1 MWRGVC
7 FAVAVGLV
15 IAGAAGCKHK
25 KQEPCI
31 NAPITCPAASAP
43 GQVATEPMP
52 VVGHVLFSTAPVPNP
67 QAFMPN
73 VGNESYEKE
82 PESRFLDAAQNP
94 LSTFSIDVDTASYSN
109 VRRFLNQGTLPPK
122 DAIRIEE
129 LVNYFDYKYP
139 GPEGGEPFTVN
150 AEVASCP
157 WRPEYR
163 LLRIG
168 IKGREIPRTE
178 RPSCNLVF
186 LLDVSG
192 SMSDENKLPLV
203 KRAMQMLIRKLT
215 AKDRVAVVTYAGT
228 SGIAVPST
236 VCIDGNKHALC
247 VALDQ
252 LSAGGSTAGASGLQ
266 TAYQVAKSCFIKEG
280 VNRVILCT
288 DGDFNVGITNQADLQ
303 KLIEDKAKSGIFLT
317 VLGFGMG
324 NYKDSTLETL
334 ADKGNGNY
342 GYIDNINEAR
352 KMLVDGAGGTL
363 VTIAKD
369 VKIQVEFN
377 PAEVV
382 AYKLIGYENRLL
394 AKEDFNDDTK
404 DAGEIGAGHTV
415 TALYE
420 LVPPGVG
427 GAPTVDD
434 LKYQKNEPPKLS
446 EAAKEGE
453 LCTVKLRYKAP
464 DGDVSK
470 LFSFSVRD
478 DAAGIEKKSR
488 EFKFAA
494 SVAAFGLLLSES
506 PFKGSATFEQV
517 LSLGQAGK
525 GEDEYGYRAEFLG
538 LVRNAKEMH
547 K

>member
-1 MWRGVC
+1 
-7 FAVAVGLV
+7 LV

-31 NAPITCPAASAP
+31 NVPVTCPAASAP
-43 GQVATEPMP
+43 GQVAVLAQP
-52 VVGHVLFSTAPVPNP
+52 VVCKYCFSSSAQPLPNP
-67 QAFMPN
+67 QAFKPS

-82 PESRFLDAAQNP
+82 AENRFLDTAQNP

-109 VRRFLNQGTLPPK
+109 VRRFINQGTLPPK
-122 DAIRIEE
+122 DSIRIEE

-139 GPEGGEPFTVN
+139 GPENSDPFSVN

-163 LLRIG
+163 LLRVG
-168 IKGREIPRTE
+168 IKGREIPQAE
-178 RPSCNLVF
+178 RPPCNLVF

-192 SMSDENKLPLV
+192 SMRDENKLPLV
-203 KRAMQMLIRKLT
+203 KRAMQMLVRKLT
-215 AKDRVAVVTYAGT
+215 EKDRVAVVTYAGT

-252 LSAGGSTAGASGLQ
+252 LSAGGSTAGASGIQ
-266 TAYQVAKSCFIKEG
+266 TAYQVAESCFIREG

-303 KLIEDKAKSGIFLT
+303 TLIEDKAKSGIFLT

-334 ADKGNGNY
+334 ADTGNGNY
-342 GYIDNINEAR
+342 GYIDTINEAR

-369 VKIQVEFN
+369 VKIQIEFN
-377 PAEVV
+377 PAAV
-382 AYKLIGYENRLL
+382 AAYRLIGYENRLL

-420 LVPPGVG
+420 LVPLGVG
-427 GAPTVDD
+427 GAPTVDN

-446 EAAKEGE
+446 EAAREGE
-453 LCTVKLRYKAP
+453 LCTVKLRYKDP
-464 DGDVSK
+464 EGDTSK
-470 LFSFSVRD
+470 LISFAIRD
-478 DAAGIEKKSR
+478 NKESIDKKPG

-506 PFKGSATFEQV
+506 PFKGSASFDQV
-517 LSLGQAGK
+517 LELGRAGK

-538 LVRNAKEMH
+538 LVRNAKEMRN